1 MVLLS
6 YIFIT
11 VWGCFWAGLMY
22 MQPHRT
28 KQEKVKQMLVWGII
42 ALTVNQLINR
52 GGIRLLPEELDP
64 MVHAIQVMYLFTFS
78 AMMTALILLVGY
90 LFFRRQ
96 K

>member
-1 MVLLS
+1 
-6 YIFIT
+6 
-11 VWGCFWAGLMY
+11 

-28 KQEKVKQMLVWGII
+28 KQEKVKQMLIWGIL
-42 ALTVNQLINR
+42 ALVINQLMNR
-52 GGIRLLPEELDP
+52 GGIHLLPEGLDP

-78 AMMTALILLVGY
+78 AMVTALILLAGY